1 MTAIAV
7 TLDAL
12 LRSPNFEFTVV
23 DEEDSPTLE
32 TQLKKLTEE
41 NQKLEETVTGLMKTI
56 EDMTTQI
63 RKMDATAKSN
73 TMLISKLK
81 KKLGSFLLSCHLYS
95 LEYIFCAMKFFMI
108 PRFFF

>member
-1 MTAIAV
+1 MSYVGTISDL
-7 TLDAL
+7 T
-12 LRSPNFEFTVV
+12 NFKFTVL

-73 TMLISKLK
+73 TKLISKLK
-81 KKLGSFLLSCHLYS
+81 KKLGNMTMLYMS
-95 LEYIFCAMKFFMI
+95 HIKVYYDNIL
-108 PRFFF
+108 